1 VLVMAKMEARNL
13 PVLVLVHP
21 FSLFGHLNVK
31 IIFGSFY
38 GLECSWSDVERVIK
52 QRFITW

>member
-1 VLVMAKMEARNL
+1 MLVMAKMEARNL

-21 FSLFGHLNVK
+21 FSLFGYLNVT

-38 GLECSWSDVERVIK
+38 GLECSGSDVE
-52 QRFITW
+52 TGD

>member
-1 VLVMAKMEARNL
+1 MKYCWVLVMAKMEARNL

-21 FSLFGHLNVK
+21 FSLFGHLNVT

-38 GLECSWSDVERVIK
+38 GLECSGSDVE
-52 QRFITW
+52 TGD